1 MSSEEKMTPE
11 EVEHPIQSTATLVK
25 VTLIAA
31 LIAAI
36 LLVTAILPA
45 EYNIDPTGL
54 GEKMGLTE
62 LAPKKKTL
70 VSRKP
75 PQKSSKDGFMSDRV
89 EVIIPAGKGQEYK
102 FHLLK
107 GSRML
112 YSWDSMGIP
121 LYFDFHGEPDGDT
134 TGYFESY
141 TESTA
146 SEVKGS
152 FKAPF
157 DGSHGWYW
165 ENKTD
170 APVSVILST
179 QGQYEII
186 GLK

>member
-1 MSSEEKMTPE
+1 MTPE
-11 EVEHPIQSTATLVK
+11 EKINYPVQS
-25 VTLIAA
+25 IAA
-31 LIAAI
+31 LAKATVVAVVIATI
-36 LLVTAILPA
+36 VLVIAILPA
-45 EYNIDPTGL
+45 EYNVDPTGL
-54 GEKMGLTE
+54 GEKMGLTQ
-62 LAPKKKTL
+62 LAPKPKVVASQKAPQE
-70 VSRKP
+70 KP
-75 PQKSSKDGFMSDRV
+75 KGGFMSDRV
-89 EVIIPAGKGQEYK
+89 EVTIPAGKGQEYK

-107 GSRML
+107 DSRML

-165 ENKTD
+165 ENRTD
-170 APVSVILST
+170 EPVSIILST
-179 QGQYEII
+179 QGQYEVI

>member
-1 MSSEEKMTPE
+1 MTPE
-11 EVEHPIQSTATLVK
+11 KVNYPVQS
-25 VTLIAA
+25 IAA
-31 LIAAI
+31 LFKATIIALVIAATV
-36 LLVTAILPA
+36 LVIAILPA

-54 GEKMGLTE
+54 GKKVGLTE
-62 LAPKKKTL
+62 LAPKQKAVVSKRESKKKTAG
-70 VSRKP
+70 S
-75 PQKSSKDGFMSDRV
+75 FMSDRV
-89 EVIIPAGKGQEYK
+89 EVVIPAGKGLEYK

-107 GSRML
+107 GSPML
-112 YSWDSMGIP
+112 YSWNSMGIE

-165 ENKTD
+165 ENKTNGP
-170 APVSVILST
+170 ASVVLST
-179 QGQYEII
+179 QGQYKVI

>member
-1 MSSEEKMTPE
+1 MTSEEE
-11 EVEHPIQSTATLVK
+11 RVNHPVPSGTALLKAAVIATAIAV
-25 VTLIAA
+25 AA
-31 LIAAI
+31 LII
-36 LLVTAILPA
+36 AILPA

-54 GEKMGLTE
+54 GEKMGLTQ
-62 LAPKKKTL
+62 LAPKPK
-70 VSRKP
+70 VIAREE
-75 PQKSSKDGFMSDRV
+75 SSKKRPKGGFMSDRV

-107 GSRML
+107 GSPML
-112 YSWDSMGIP
+112 YSWNSMGVP

-134 TGYFESY
+134 SGYFESY

-165 ENKTD
+165 ENRTD
-170 APVSVILST
+170 EAVSIILST

>member
-1 MSSEEKMTPE
+1 MSPE
-11 EVEHPIQSTATLVK
+11 EAKYPIQSIATLVK
-25 VTLIAA
+25 ATLIAA

-54 GEKMGLTE
+54 GEKLGLTE
-62 LAPKKKTL
+62 LAPKKKAV
-70 VSRKP
+70 VSQKAAQKP
-75 PQKSSKDGFMSDRV
+75 SKSGFMSDRV

-107 GSRML
+107 GSPML

-170 APVSVILST
+170 APVSIILST